1 MLRFS
6 YPSYCRDGARFGFLV
21 IKYQNIKY
29 LQGFWRMA
37 FLCQNRCFLQILENY
52 YQIENKYLF
61 IRLLSNKKVAEAQ
74 ATATFK
80 KIY

>member
-1 MLRFS
+1 
-6 YPSYCRDGARFGFLV
+6 
-21 IKYQNIKY
+21 
-29 LQGFWRMA
+29 MA